1 MLPSALTAKVIQFSA
16 AGLGLSWHPS
26 PLPFPISAQSGAA
39 SVAQTV
45 MPVHSQGAAQ
55 GLLGRGAGH
64 DAAPPD
70 IGARDLS
77 AYPVA
82 SASLFDACALARTGD
97 SRLGRPLIDRATV
110 SNVARL
116 VRGAFGGRVTD
127 TIRPM
132 NAAYGAHYSWH
143 KYGQAIDF
151 VPAGGVNAIDRAQI
165 RALMGQNGVRLIELL
180 GPGDPGHSNHWHIAF
195 ARADQVI
202 DRVSPIEGPEDWFVN
217 VAGADAQ
224 AMPREADRRA
234 APASALAV
242 AAKPPPRWD
251 VFATAEW
258 RASKGGGS

>member
-1 MLPSALTAKVIQFSA
+1 MLEDAK
-16 AGLGLSWHPS
+16 
-26 PLPFPISAQSGAA
+26 
-39 SVAQTV
+39 
-45 MPVHSQGAAQ
+45 GAAQ
-55 GLLGRGAGH
+55 DLLSRGADHG
-64 DAAPPD
+64 AGPLD
-70 IGARDLS
+70 IEGRDFTR
-77 AYPVA
+77 YPVTP
-82 SASLFDACALARTGD
+82 ASLFDAGAAAHTGD

-132 NAAYGAHYSWH
+132 NAAYGARYSWH

-151 VPAGGVNAIDRAQI
+151 VPAGGVNAIDHAQI

-180 GPGDPGHSNHWHIAF
+180 GPGDPGHSDHWHIAF

-224 AMPREADRRA
+224 AVPKEADRRA

-242 AAKPPPRWD
+242 AAEPPPQWD
-251 VFATAEW
+251 IFATAE
-258 RASKGGGS
+258 